1 MEERE
6 AVRVF
11 KALGDEK
18 RLRILLLLRQGE
30 RCACVLLE
38 HLNLSQPTLSHHM
51 KILCDAQLVTG
62 RKEGSGSIIPST
74 APRPR
79 SWNRP
84 FTTYSS
90 PVPCRQRTKPAAA
103 SEAGPFFSLYID
115 KCKYINFYLGGLSS

>member
-18 RLRILLLLRQGE
+18 RLRILSLLRQGE

-62 RKEGSGSIIPST
+62 RKEGKWVYYSLLEQAVHDLFQPS
-74 APRPR
+74 A
-79 SWNRP
+79 
-84 FTTYSS
+84 
-90 PVPCRQRTKPAAA
+90 VPAEDEACRCQ
-103 SEAGPFFSLYID
+103 
-115 KCKYINFYLGGLSS
+115 

>member
-1 MEERE
+1 MKGGAVMEERE

-18 RLRILLLLRQGE
+18 RLRILSLLRQGE

-62 RKEGSGSIIPST
+62 RKEGKWVYYSL
-74 APRPR
+74 
-79 SWNRP
+79 NRAQAQ
-84 FTTYSS
+84 
-90 PVPCRQRTKPAAA
+90 V
-103 SEAGPFFSLYID
+103 L
-115 KCKYINFYLGGLSS
+115 

>member
-18 RLRILLLLRQGE
+18 RLRILSLLRQGE

-51 KILCDAQLVTG
+51 KILCDAGLVAS
-62 RKEGSGSIIPST
+62 RKEGKWIYYTRQAKALDEIASYLQALGQDIPT
-74 APRPR
+74 
-79 SWNRP
+79 N
-84 FTTYSS
+84 S
-90 PVPCRQRTKPAAA
+90 PTDDCRCR
-103 SEAGPFFSLYID
+103 
-115 KCKYINFYLGGLSS
+115 